1 MSRPPQIGIVA
12 GEPSGDILGGGM
24 AGLLR
29 EKFPGARLAGIG
41 GPAMRAAGVEILH
54 PMESIMLMGLE
65 GAPRQLLS
73 ILRIR
78 RRLKKYFLREKVDL
92 FIGVDV
98 PDFNLTLE
106 NTLRR
111 RGVPTVQYVSPAVWA
126 WRGYRIR
133 KIRRGVSHMLAL
145 FPFEADYF
153 EARGIAATFVG
164 HPLAREVSAMAD
176 KKTLRAE
183 LALPAASTVVAL
195 LPGSRASEV
204 TQLSRVM
211 ARAAQLLRR
220 ELPAVTFVAPMV
232 SAAMRDCFVRCA
244 GDALAGL
251 PLRIVDGRSRQA
263 LAAADAALLASGT
276 ASLEALLVGTP
287 MVVTYKATPLSAAL
301 VRMFSRVRH
310 YAMPNHLLA
319 EPLVPERIQRRA
331 TAGELA
337 RALGEV
343 LRDDRYREK
352 IRAEFRAVREQ
363 LAAAGIERAA
373 PVLAELLAGRG

>member
-1 MSRPPQIGIVA
+1 MG
-12 GEPSGDILGGGM
+12 
-24 AGLLR
+24 
-29 EKFPGARLAGIG
+29 
-41 GPAMRAAGVEILH
+41 AAGVEILH

-65 GAPRQLLS
+65 GAPRRLFS

-78 RRLKKYFLREKVDL
+78 RRLGKYFLRAGVDL

-106 NTLRR
+106 NSLRR
-111 RGVPTVQYVSPAVWA
+111 RGIPTVQYVSPAVWA
-126 WRGYRIR
+126 WRGYRIH
-133 KIRRGVSHMLAL
+133 KIRRAVSHMLAL
-145 FPFEADYF
+145 FPFEADYLR
-153 EARGIAATFVG
+153 ARGVKATFVG

-176 KKTLRAE
+176 KKTLRAQ

-232 SAAMRDCFVRCA
+232 SAAMRGCFAHCA
-244 GDALAGL
+244 GDALDGL
-251 PLRIVDGRSRQA
+251 PLRIVDGRSREA

-310 YAMPNHLLA
+310 YAMPNHLLT
-319 EPLVPERIQRRA
+319 EPLVPERIQQRA
-331 TAGELA
+331 TAAELA
-337 RALGEV
+337 RALGQV
-343 LRDDRYREK
+343 LRDERYREK
-352 IRAEFRAVREQ
+352 IRAEFDAVREQ

-373 PVLAELLAGRG
+373 PVFAELLAGRG